1 MILSSYFFEVYD
13 FIVNAKRR
21 KIKWKKRY
29 DNWYSIENLLRFIFC
44 LHSNT
49 STRFGCFQIR
59 RIKMKNP
66 ESRRTIFIYSLK
78 FVKRLAL
85 QRKQFFLSGKYT
97 KKIFSPYIP
106 SKCVNIYLFL
116 KTFDCLKICLCWY
129 RTEPKSKKKNQ
140 KKTTWVINVFVRAAT
155 NAYLLYSLQSTL
167 YTIHAAHFTNS
178 SSHPAEWK
186 SFGGRKIKKFS
197 FCCVAV
203 PFILN
208 IEWQCVQS
216 NRFSFIEHYKRLFQ
230 AI

>member
-1 MILSSYFFEVYD
+1 MILSSYFFKVYD

-49 STRFGCFQIR
+49 STRFDCFQIR

-129 RTEPKSKKKNQ
+129 RTEPKSKKKSEKNHLSH
-140 KKTTWVINVFVRAAT
+140 KCLRACG
-155 NAYLLYSLQSTL
+155 NECIPPLQSTV
-167 YTIHAAHFTNS
+167 YTVHYTRSTLHKQFLS
-178 SSHPAEWK
+178 SGWM
-186 SFGGRKIKKFS
+186 KKFWR
-197 FCCVAV
+197 
-203 PFILN
+203 PKN
-208 IEWQCVQS
+208 
-216 NRFSFIEHYKRLFQ
+216 
-230 AI
+230 